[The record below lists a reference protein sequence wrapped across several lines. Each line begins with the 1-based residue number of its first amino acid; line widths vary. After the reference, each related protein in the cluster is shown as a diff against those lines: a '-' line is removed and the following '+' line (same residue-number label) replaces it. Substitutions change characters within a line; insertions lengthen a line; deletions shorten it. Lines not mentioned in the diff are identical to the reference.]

1 MNVVKVDERIDTL
14 IFTFSNQVKPPVIRK
29 PPNAFRSKPCHGK
42 SFAVGETEITTG
54 NLGTTKGRSIFD
66 S

>member
-29 PPNAFRSKPCHGK
+29 PPMPSEVNLAMGSLLQLVKLK
-42 SFAVGETEITTG
+42 SQPIT
-54 NLGTTKGRSIFD
+54 
-66 S
+66 